1 MEVDGGMN
9 RSERGRGGCMQDIF
23 LEKYGIDHR
32 DGIVNRGELGRLRR
46 CMERAAEGERLTIG
60 FIGGSITQGSLA
72 SAPEKCYAYRVFEW
86 WGETFPDA
94 SFTYVNAGVGGTTSQ
109 FGVARVQE
117 DLLQYEPDFV
127 IVEFSVNDEDEEH
140 FAETYEGLVR
150 RIYGSDS
157 APAVVLVHNVRYDT
171 GINAENQHRKIGK
184 AYKLPSV
191 SMKPA
196 IYAKVGEGK
205 IAARDITP
213 DDLHPNDE
221 GHALVAGVIRGFL
234 GDVYAECA
242 GKRDLQEQGT
252 GSGGLPEAVTPNAYE
267 QSVRYQNDNC
277 DAECFGFEK
286 DAENGNGNFRKG
298 WTADK
303 INDRIVFNIKGTE
316 LAVQYRKS
324 IHKPAPVARV
334 TVDGDEENA
343 HILDGN
349 FDEDWGDCLY
359 IDTIAERLEN
369 KLHTIEITVVESK
382 EAVVPFYLVSVIGS
396 Q

>member
-1 MEVDGGMN
+1 MRDVL
-9 RSERGRGGCMQDIF
+9 
-23 LEKYGIDHR
+23 LEKYGIDYR
-32 DGIVNRGELGRLRR
+32 DGMVYRGNLSRLRK
-46 CMERAAEGERLTIG
+46 CMERAEAGEKLTIG
-60 FIGGSITQGSLA
+60 FIGGSITQGSL
-72 SAPEKCYAYRVFEW
+72 SSSPETCYAYRVFKW
-86 WGETFPDA
+86 WEETFPEA
-94 SFTYVNAGVGGTTSQ
+94 EFVYVNAGVGGTTSQ

-117 DLLQYEPDFV
+117 DLLQYGPDFV

-171 GINAENQHRKIGK
+171 GVNAENQHRRIGK
-184 AYKLPSV
+184 VYGLPSV
-191 SMKPA
+191 SMKPT
-196 IYAKVGEGK
+196 IYEKVAEGG
-205 IAARDITP
+205 IAVRDITP

-234 GDVYAECA
+234 GEVCVEKEELEKEGTEDGTE
-242 GKRDLQEQGT
+242 GT
-252 GSGGLPEAVTPNAYE
+252 GLPAAVTPNAYE

-277 DAECFGFEK
+277 EAACFGFEK
-286 DAENGNGNFRKG
+286 DTGKGDGNFRKG
-298 WTADK
+298 WTASE

-316 LAVQYRKS
+316 IAVQYRKS

-343 HILDGN
+343 RILDGN

-369 KLHTIEITVVESK
+369 KLHTVEITVVESK
-382 EAVVPFYLVSVIGS
+382 EAAVPFYLVSVIGS